1 MKQNNYIQTYFNLR
15 SSQMY
20 TSIITKQYYLHII
33 QCGYPQDDGGMNTL
47 QRVKFLI
54 LKNLASIAKE
64 KDEMSTAIAAYIE
77 VMNKNRNETG
87 WNENGEYYVYD
98 AVTRIGMRLDGMRM
112 ENSMCMMQQ
121 QEQE

>member
-1 MKQNNYIQTYFNLR
+1 
-15 SSQMY
+15 
-20 TSIITKQYYLHII
+20 
-33 QCGYPQDDGGMNTL
+33 MNTL

-87 WNENGEYYVYD
+87 WNENGEQCVYD
-98 AVTRIGMRLDGMRM
+98 APTRIGMRLDGMRM
-112 ENSMCMMQQ
+112 ENTVCMMQ
-121 QEQE
+121 